1 MAKRTYYRDA
11 KGRFASKGTPGA
23 KAVTVDV
30 DREKKRI
37 KKELNQK
44 QRAKLEEVLARKE
57 LKGKALTQV
66 KKELDGMNLS
76 ELRKLTQKVGAKQ
89 PERYR
94 NRKDAWR
101 QAILEKVGVKPEKLK
116 ANPNLGSKE
125 RNLTKKTWVDKQV
138 NNKRIPENVRSF
150 LKKYKN
156 ESWLKPYPVD
166 GMGFEV
172 NDWKRRALT
181 EANKG
186 YKASAL
192 IPKGRDY
199 ANKITETNNKEKAT
213 IAKLEKDLLALRK
226 DMISKGFEHK
236 DFNNKAEKLLS
247 MEKELYNLQ
256 STSSLSAYQKVIDS
270 IRQQSRITRAEAER
284 LANSIKIETTVDDS
298 VIPSLRKDAADF
310 YELTGGR
317 GSATLQ
323 RFEKLADRAHANYG
337 FINIG
342 QYDRETIYHEMGH
355 HMEFS
360 SRGMLNAAV
369 SLRTDLSTGNSPV
382 QLEGYDKNEK
392 AIPGKYIDPYV
403 GKVYRDSRTSTDVAT
418 EVTSMGIQYF
428 SDAKSLKHFAE
439 NSPEHYYYM
448 IGVLTNYEVNI
459 D

>member
-37 KKELNQK
+37 KKELNSK
-44 QRAKLEEVLARKE
+44 QRNKLEEVLSRKQ

-66 KKELDGMNLS
+66 KKELEGMNLS

-101 QAILEKVGVKPEKLK
+101 QAILEKVSKPEKS
-116 ANPNLGSKE
+116 NPNLGSKE
-125 RNLTKKTWVDKQV
+125 RNLAKKTWVDKQV
-138 NNKRIPENVRSF
+138 TNKRIPENVRSF

-156 ESWLKPYPVD
+156 EDWLKPYPVD

-172 NDWKRRALT
+172 NDWKKQALT
-181 EANKG
+181 EANRG
-186 YKASAL
+186 YKASVL
-192 IPKGRDY
+192 ISKGKDY
-199 ANKITETNNKEKAT
+199 ANKITKPNTKEQNK
-213 IAKLEKDLLALRK
+213 IAKLEEDLLALRK

-236 DFNNKAEKLLS
+236 DFNAKAEKLLL
-247 MEKELYNLQ
+247 MEKELYSLQ
-256 STSSLSAYQKVIDS
+256 SASGLNEYQKVIDS
-270 IRQQSRITRAEAER
+270 IRQQSRITRAEAEA
-284 LANSIKIETTVDDS
+284 LANGIRIETSVEDG
-298 VIPSLRKDAADF
+298 VIPNLRKDAADF

-323 RFEKLADRAHANYG
+323 RFERLEDRAHANYG

-369 SLRTDLSTGNSPV
+369 SLRTDLATGDKPV
-382 QLEGYDKNEK
+382 QLEGYDKSEK
-392 AIPGKYIDPYV
+392 AIPGKYISPYV
-403 GKVYRDSRTSTDVAT
+403 GKVYLNSYTSADVAT

-439 NSPEHYYYM
+439 KSPEHYHYM
-448 IGVLTNYEVNI
+448 IGVLTNYEVNF